1 MLLINALIKVPK
13 LADRRLFVHTQL
25 KLSGMET
32 HLLPTLYALDHHQ
45 LNYQAIVYEN
55 ATTLGQYMNGKASGD
70 NSSLHSYYSCIK
82 HPVELV
88 DQIVKHAT
96 TSSPRS
102 KGHILS
108 ILKNLLLIQDNP
120 ATTYV
125 KKGGGHLVETSRMTD
140 LTSFYKHLGLI
151 TITCCM
157 F

>member
-13 LADRRLFVHTQL
+13 SADRRLFVHTQL

-32 HLLPTLYALDHHQ
+32 HLLPTLYSLDHHQ

-55 ATTLGQYMNGKASGD
+55 ATTLGHYMNGKAFGD
-70 NSSLHSYYSCIK
+70 DSSLYSYHSCTK

-88 DQIVKHAT
+88 DQIAQHFMI
-96 TSSPRS
+96 SSPRS
-102 KGHILS
+102 KGHLLG

-125 KKGGGHLVETSRMTD
+125 KKKGGSLGRNKYDDWSD
-140 LTSFYKHLGLI
+140 LIL
-151 TITCCM
+151 
-157 F
+157 